1 MPKLTYGDPS
11 GVNRVP
17 KKLTYGDPSGVS
29 RQLKKLYYGD
39 PSGVN
44 RLVFTGGV
52 PYTITGQYYPSND
65 WAYPWAT
72 IGSDGAIQLG
82 QSFRDYDFYWA
93 TLQLEINFAE
103 AISVAAGTQIL
114 SLSGEIYNENGRY
127 QMENNDGYPAQ
138 TGLFVGINVS
148 PLVSSPTVSSLTSF
162 LTPNFPYP
170 GTVSSYSFSGKT
182 YNAPSN
188 LSLTKLCL
196 RLQAKS
202 GNLNDDWWDLKLTIP
217 SGGLVVL
224 GRPITVGP
232 TGYLQI

>member
-11 GVNRVP
+11 GVNRVQ

-65 WAYPWAT
+65 WAYPGAN
-72 IGSDGAIQLG
+72 IGSDGSIKIW
-82 QSFRDYDFYWA
+82 QSCRDYDFYWV
-93 TLQLEINFAE
+93 TLQLEINLAE

-114 SLSGEIYNENGRY
+114 SLSGEVFNENGRY
-127 QMENNDGYPAQ
+127 KMENDDGYPPQ
-138 TGLFVGINVS
+138 TGLYIGLNVFPS
-148 PLVSSPTVSSLTSF
+148 VASANVDVLTRI
-162 LTPNFPYP
+162 LAPNFPYV
-170 GTVSSYSFSGKT
+170 GTVSSRTFSNVI

-202 GNLNDDWWDLKLTIP
+202 GNLNDDWWDFYLKIP
-217 SGGLVVL
+217 SGGLVIL
-224 GRPITVGP
+224 GKPITVGP